1 MRKHILTV
9 GAVVAGVAVVGV
21 SVGLMVSTGTISAS
35 NPFASDVANEFSVR
49 QCPTCPKKL
58 MHLRIPADGRDVF
71 ICEDCNNEELKTT
84 LAEVAR
90 RRDFEE
96 SF

>member
-1 MRKHILTV
+1 MKRHVLTV
-9 GAVVAGVAVVGV
+9 GAVVVVLFIAVAGGV
-21 SVGLMVSTGTISAS
+21 LVSNGTISAS
-35 NPFASDVANEFSVR
+35 NPFADDIANEFAVK

-71 ICEDCNNEELKTT
+71 LCEDCNKEELKST